1 MDHLVKNIREGKD
14 RQKNGAKKEIP
25 KGKADTIYMI
35 QSWQRKT
42 KQKVSQRFS
51 KGNQISFP
59 TLTAD
64 NAVIEPLTIE
74 IQAGGHDIHRM
85 YVDGGAS
92 ADIMYKHCF
101 KRPQPEIQSQLI
113 PATTSLTGFTGEKI
127 WPMGQLR
134 ILVVIGNEYHSTTAW
149 MNFMV
154 IRSPSSYNGIIG
166 RPGISAMRAVPSTT
180 HGMLKFPV
188 EGGIVTLYNTTILPK
203 ECNVVTN
210 ETPHAPEQRTTK
222 VTNLKVAIHPDYP
235 DQEIVIGGSLSDKG
249 RATVCAL
256 LQKNL
261 DIFAWEPKHMTGVP
275 RAITEHKL
283 EIRHGYTPIR
293 QKKCGQS
300 PERTKAILEEVH
312 KLVDAGIMREVYYH
326 D

>member
-1 MDHLVKNIREGKD
+1 
-14 RQKNGAKKEIP
+14 
-25 KGKADTIYMI
+25 MI

-64 NAVIEPLTIE
+64 NAVVEPLTIE

-92 ADIMYKHCF
+92 ADIMYEHCF
-101 KRPQPEIQSQLI
+101 KRLQPEIQSQLI

-134 ILVVIGNEYHSTTAW
+134 ILVVIGNEYHSTIAW

-166 RPGISAMRAVPSTT
+166 RPGISAMRAMPSTA

-188 EGGIVTLYNTTILPK
+188 E
-203 ECNVVTN
+203 
-210 ETPHAPEQRTTK
+210 
-222 VTNLKVAIHPDYP
+222 
-235 DQEIVIGGSLSDKG
+235 
-249 RATVCAL
+249 
-256 LQKNL
+256 
-261 DIFAWEPKHMTGVP
+261 
-275 RAITEHKL
+275 
-283 EIRHGYTPIR
+283 
-293 QKKCGQS
+293 
-300 PERTKAILEEVH
+300 
-312 KLVDAGIMREVYYH
+312 
-326 D
+326 